1 MLPFVYVGSTPHC
14 VIIEKKNGRL
24 WMEILNLGSHRI
36 GVRFPEKGLRKD
48 KNPAIL
54 LNDGELIEQLNL
66 RTERAVLVGVYPN
79 NRLSEYTPWP
89 EPAIRPGT
97 PDFGGQLGQYHREL
111 NNEILPALIDEYALD
126 TDKLAYGGYSL
137 GGLAAVM
144 SLWETEVFAS
154 VFSLC
159 GSFWYPGVADFIE
172 EHPLL
177 NRSARVYLQNGTR
190 EGEGHNNRLSEAAAY
205 AQRVHTVLRTVCG
218 AKTVFDDNGH
228 HDRQN
233 ERFCTVLRW
242 VEQIL

>member
-1 MLPFVYVGSTPHC
+1 
-14 VIIEKKNGRL
+14 
-24 WMEILNLGSHRI
+24 MEILNLGSHRI
-36 GVRFPEKGLRKD
+36 EVRFPEKGLRKG

-126 TDKLAYGGYSL
+126 TEKLAYGGYSL
-137 GGLAAVM
+137 GGLAATM
-144 SLWETEVFAS
+144 SLWETDAIAA

-159 GSFWYPGVADFIE
+159 GAF
-172 EHPLL
+172 LQ
-177 NRSARVYLQNGTR
+177 YLVPVLVKRHKAVDGQALR
-190 EGEGHNNRLSEAAAY
+190 HKLRKAAASIVSGVVVVKADVNSLDVRTVRKETQKGFLAHA
-205 AQRVHTVLRTVCG
+205 AQRKIALLLPFLFYRRTSYG
-218 AKTVFDDNGH
+218 
-228 HDRQN
+228 
-233 ERFCTVLRW
+233 RFR
-242 VEQIL
+242 ENRF